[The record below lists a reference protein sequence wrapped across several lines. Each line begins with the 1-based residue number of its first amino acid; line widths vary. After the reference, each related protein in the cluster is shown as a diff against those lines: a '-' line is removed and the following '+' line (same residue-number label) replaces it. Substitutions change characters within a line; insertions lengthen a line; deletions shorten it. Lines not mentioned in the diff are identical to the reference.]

1 MLTQK
6 KDVIT
11 AAFVFVLSVCLWF
24 ISDNTIDGNVSELG
38 ADFMPKLVSSTM
50 GLVSLILLATNLM
63 TEKKQALAAK
73 DESLVEARKIN
84 QLNVFSTM
92 GLLFLYI
99 LFLQSM
105 GFIVMTGL
113 YIFFQILI
121 FSKNKK
127 EGIFRNLIISV
138 CVTGFIFSVF
148 YYGFGILVPLGI
160 LS

>member
-1 MLTQK
+1 METNMLIQK

-24 ISDNTIDGNVSELG
+24 ISDNTIEGNVSELG
-38 ADFMPKLVSSTM
+38 ADFMPKLVSSIM

-63 TEKKQALAAK
+63 KEKKKAPLTK
-73 DESLVEARKIN
+73 DESLVDALKIN
-84 QLNVFSTM
+84 QMNVFFTI

-105 GFIVMTGL
+105 GFIVMTIL
-113 YIFFQILI
+113 YIFFQIFI

-138 CVTGFIFSVF
+138 CVTGFI